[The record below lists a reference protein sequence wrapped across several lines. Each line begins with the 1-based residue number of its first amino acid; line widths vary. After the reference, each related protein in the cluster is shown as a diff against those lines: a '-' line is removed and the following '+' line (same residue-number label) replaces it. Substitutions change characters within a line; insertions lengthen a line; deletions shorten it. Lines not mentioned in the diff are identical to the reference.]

1 MVESL
6 FEHLL
11 VFARVLQHAASFEEL
26 LEATREEARKIV
38 GYNHAWFMVADDEQL
53 EELRLIDISSA
64 KHRQRVWEVAPVL
77 KVKGDQFLEAL
88 VASDSPVVIEDARLD
103 PRTNKETVEKLQNRT
118 LINIPLR
125 LLDKPFGIV
134 GFGTFGEEG
143 CRPPDPAQL
152 DYLVGMASQIVV
164 AASRI
169 RFVEVQARAEKDRRE
184 FERRL
189 MQSQKLESLGMLAG
203 GIAHDFNN
211 LLTVITVSSAL
222 AEEMAEK
229 PEIKAEIKSIR
240 AAAMRAEGLTR
251 QLLAMSRSQEL
262 HLKAL
267 DMNVQVRQLLQ
278 LARRVLPETIE
289 IDSRYGSGLPMI
301 EADAPQVDQVLMNLM
316 INARDAMPKGG
327 RIALETQQV
336 VINDRYAE
344 THAWAKPGRYV
355 LLTVTHT
362 GTGMSKEVQDRIFEP
377 FFTTKGPR
385 VGTGLGL
392 AVTYGIIRQ
401 HPGIIQCYSEVG
413 IGTTFKIYLPAA
425 EMLAEDVGP
434 RLKRP
439 SPRGNELVLVAEDD
453 EFVRAAAVRIL
464 EKAGYH
470 VNAVEDGDAACR
482 AIADA
487 SYGLVIL
494 DVVMPGMECREV
506 VERIRAL
513 HPNTPIVLSSGYTA
527 GNNAVA
533 LAKQTGLEL
542 LSKPY
547 DPDRMLLTVRAAL
560 DTGSS
565 FPPQN

>member
-1 MVESL
+1 
-6 FEHLL
+6 
-11 VFARVLQHAASFEEL
+11 
-26 LEATREEARKIV
+26 
-38 GYNHAWFMVADDEQL
+38 
-53 EELRLIDISSA
+53 
-64 KHRQRVWEVAPVL
+64 
-77 KVKGDQFLEAL
+77 
-88 VASDSPVVIEDARLD
+88 
-103 PRTNKETVEKLQNRT
+103 
-118 LINIPLR
+118 
-125 LLDKPFGIV
+125 
-134 GFGTFGEEG
+134 
-143 CRPPDPAQL
+143 
-152 DYLVGMASQIVV
+152 
-164 AASRI
+164 
-169 RFVEVQARAEKDRRE
+169 
-184 FERRL
+184 
-189 MQSQKLESLGMLAG
+189 
-203 GIAHDFNN
+203 
-211 LLTVITVSSAL
+211 
-222 AEEMAEK
+222 
-229 PEIKAEIKSIR
+229 
-240 AAAMRAEGLTR
+240 MRAEGLTR

-289 IDSRYGSGLPMI
+289 IESRYGSGLPMI

-355 LLTVTHT
+355 LLTVTDN

-401 HPGIIQCYSEVG
+401 HRGIIQCYSEVG

-425 EMLAEDVGP
+425 EVLAEDVGP

-482 AIADA
+482 AVADA

-506 VERIRAL
+506 VERIRTL